1 MSKIA
6 RPRILRQHFEEI
18 RACKNLP
25 QHCAIRTAN
34 RPSAH
39 SPQVF
44 AYAMFDERHR
54 QAWAGDLVYI
64 ILIGGTNTL
73 YGSSLLDV

>member
-1 MSKIA
+1 LWS
-6 RPRILRQHFEEI
+6 F
-18 RACKNLP
+18 
-25 QHCAIRTAN
+25 TAN

-44 AYAMFDERHR
+44 AYAMFDEWHR

-73 YGSSLLDV
+73 YGSYLLDV